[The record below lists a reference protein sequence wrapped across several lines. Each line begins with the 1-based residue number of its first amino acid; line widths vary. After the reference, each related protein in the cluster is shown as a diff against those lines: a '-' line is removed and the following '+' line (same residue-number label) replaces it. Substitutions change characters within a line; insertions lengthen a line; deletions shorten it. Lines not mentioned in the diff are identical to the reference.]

1 MSGAEGN
8 TEALNRPDAE
18 VPPGSDGSRACTH
31 GGSPGTWE
39 ILPPPLQHPVRD
51 VWVNKTPALSGGV
64 RPGRE
69 RTQDAGGTGKRGNER
84 AGMGGR
90 KSERPVVPMMRGNPP
105 QETPN
110 EGRGRRDMGSLEGT
124 MEGTPSPEDI
134 SPGIQRVAELARTV
148 PELAFTTLAHHID
161 LEHLKEAYKR
171 TRKDAAVGV
180 DGQTAAE
187 YGRDLEANLRT
198 LEGRFKT
205 GEYKAPPVRRV
216 HIPKGDGRSTRPIG
230 VPTLEDKVLQ
240 RAVVMVLEP
249 IFEQDFLPCS
259 YGFRPH
265 RSAHQALDALW
276 TGLMKMH
283 GGWVLEVDIKSFFD
297 TLDHGHLRSF
307 LDRRVRD
314 GVIRRMI
321 DKWLKAGVMEEGSLS
336 YPEAGTPQ
344 GGVISPLL
352 ANIYLH
358 EVLDTW
364 FEQQVKPH
372 LRGEAFLIRYADD
385 FVIAFALEHD
395 AQRVFEALP
404 KRFAKYGL
412 SLHPEKTRLVP
423 FGRPPGK
430 PTDQRPPDGSEP
442 GAFDL
447 LGFTHYWK
455 VSRKGSWVIAR
466 KTAKSR
472 LARAVKKITQ
482 WCKTYRHLP
491 VKDQQKAL
499 ARKLMGHFA
508 YYGITGNGWSLKQ
521 FRHQVVCAW
530 CTWLR
535 RRSQKAHLSWERFN
549 RLLERY
555 PLPPVRVVHSVYRH
569 AASP

>member
-1 MSGAEGN
+1 MRRDGWQEVGASHRTEDAGESAPGDPAEG
-8 TEALNRPDAE
+8 
-18 VPPGSDGSRACTH
+18 
-31 GGSPGTWE
+31 
-39 ILPPPLQHPVRD
+39 
-51 VWVNKTPALSGGV
+51 K
-64 RPGRE
+64 
-69 RTQDAGGTGKRGNER
+69 
-84 AGMGGR
+84 
-90 KSERPVVPMMRGNPP
+90 
-105 QETPN
+105 
-110 EGRGRRDMGSLEGT
+110 GRRDVGLLEGT
-124 MEGTPSPEDI
+124 MHGTPSPEGI
-134 SPGIQRVAELARTV
+134 STGIQRTAELARTA
-148 PELAFTTLAHHID
+148 PGLAFTTLAHHID
-161 LEHLKEAYKR
+161 IEHLTEAYKR

-230 VPTLEDKVLQ
+230 IPTFEDKVLQ

-259 YGFRPH
+259 YGFRPG
-265 RSAHQALDALW
+265 RSAHQALEALW
-276 TGLMKMH
+276 HGLMKMH

-336 YPEAGTPQ
+336 YPETGTPQ

-372 LRGEAFLIRYADD
+372 LRGAAFLIRYADD
-385 FVIAFALEHD
+385 FVVAFAHERD
-395 AQRVFEALP
+395 ARKVFEVLP
-404 KRFAKYGL
+404 KRFARYGL

-423 FGRPPGK
+423 FGRPQGKAPQQRAKGEGPG
-430 PTDQRPPDGSEP
+430 T
-442 GAFDL
+442 FDL
-447 LGFTHYWK
+447 LGFTHFWK

-472 LARAVKKITQ
+472 FARAVKKITQ

-491 VKDQQKAL
+491 VKDQHKTL
-499 ARKLMGHFA
+499 VRKLQGHMA
-508 YYGITGNGWSLKQ
+508 YYGITGNGRSLGN
-521 FRHQVVCAW
+521 FRHQVMRVW

-535 RRSQKAHLSWERFN
+535 RRSQKAHLTWERFN
-549 RLLERY
+549 RLLKRY
-555 PLPPVRVVHSVYRH
+555 PLPSVRVVHSVYRS

>member
-1 MSGAEGN
+1 MRRDWWQEVGASHRTEDAGEFAPGDPAEG
-8 TEALNRPDAE
+8 E
-18 VPPGSDGSRACTH
+18 
-31 GGSPGTWE
+31 
-39 ILPPPLQHPVRD
+39 
-51 VWVNKTPALSGGV
+51 
-64 RPGRE
+64 
-69 RTQDAGGTGKRGNER
+69 
-84 AGMGGR
+84 
-90 KSERPVVPMMRGNPP
+90 
-105 QETPN
+105 
-110 EGRGRRDMGSLEGT
+110 GRRDMGLLEGT
-124 MEGTPSPEDI
+124 MHGTPSLEGI
-134 SPGIQRVAELARTV
+134 STGIQRIAELARNA
-148 PELAFTTLAHHID
+148 PGLAFTTLAHHID
-161 LEHLKEAYKR
+161 IDLLTRAFER

-187 YGRDLEANLRT
+187 YARDLETNLRT
-198 LEGRFKT
+198 LETRFKS

-230 VPTLEDKVLQ
+230 IPTFEDKVLQ

-249 IFEQDFLPCS
+249 IFEQDFLSCS
-259 YGFRPH
+259 YGFRSG
-265 RSAHQALDALW
+265 RSAHQALEALW
-276 TGLMKMH
+276 HGLMKMH

-321 DKWLKAGVMEEGSLS
+321 DKWLKAGVMEEGSIS
-336 YPEAGTPQ
+336 YPETGTPQ

-364 FEQQVKPH
+364 FEQQVKPR

-385 FVIAFALEHD
+385 FVIAFAIEHD

-404 KRFAKYGL
+404 KRFARYGL

-423 FGRPPGK
+423 FGRPTRK
-430 PTDQRPPDGSEP
+430 PTDQRSTGDQGPE
-442 GAFDL
+442 AFDL
-447 LGFTHYWK
+447 LGFTHFWK

-466 KTAKSR
+466 KTAKGR

-482 WCKTYRHLP
+482 WCKTYRHLR
-491 VKDQQKAL
+491 VKDQHKAL
-499 ARKLMGHFA
+499 VRKLNGHLA
-508 YYGITGNGWSLKQ
+508 YYGITGNARSLKQ
-521 FRHQVVCAW
+521 FRHQMMRAW

-549 RLLERY
+549 RLLKRY
-555 PLPPVRVVHSVYRH
+555 PLPPARVVHSVYRH
-569 AASP
+569 AANP